1 MNSFEEIYIKET
13 IKVFLSQKEL
23 AEKALVQINLNSEFF
38 QNLGE
43 RSHSLAVNVKHIA
56 GNLESRWTDFL
67 DSDGEKPNRN
77 RDNEFII
84 FPEDSR
90 EELMKKWENSWN
102 ILINSLKLLNAD
114 NLGNTVFI
122 RREPHSIPLAIQ
134 RSLAHTSYHVGQI
147 LYISRLVKSGD
158 WKWLTIAPENS
169 SNFNSEM
176 NDRFKQ

>member
-1 MNSFEEIYIKET
+1 
-13 IKVFLSQKEL
+13 
-23 AEKALVQINLNSEFF
+23 
-38 QNLGE
+38 
-43 RSHSLAVNVKHIA
+43 
-56 GNLESRWTDFL
+56 
-67 DSDGEKPNRN
+67 EKPNRN

-158 WKWLTIAPENS
+158 WKWLTIAPGNS